1 MASNQYA
8 NSAPN
13 QTAHSVLPSE
23 TRLLRPP
30 VTDADFDQYLVAA
43 RDTIDTLRNFTWS
56 KIIAL
61 DQAKKHRLEC
71 TDAYKRLYFQHGE
84 TVAELNGMVSKNES
98 MDLQLDEANKALSFY
113 KSMISEYEQRQL
125 VGQEPG
131 RAGLLETRIKDLE
144 GEMAAMIEKQGS
156 ALSNAADRIKLTER
170 RIDELNNE
178 KEQMAQAYEISL
190 NNADNCT
197 ATALQNIA
205 ELEKENQDLALALAI
220 SAELVNGADEGANEL
235 EQGCLQTDVSSDSTE
250 TMLSST
256 SEKRARPKDEIQTS
270 SGEQDP
276 PKRGRRRSGLGF
288 ISTLDRLA
296 PHVGEQVK
304 LCSPE
309 PEPEFAYQNTHSDVD
324 SDDMTIYEDAYDV
337 IDDDSDDEIED
348 EDIYN
353 SLDLDEEIL
362 SFVSNNP
369 QSTDYLKYKGLATVL
384 QLPVIRKPLPKVRN
398 GAFKPRTEL

>member
-43 RDTIDTLRNFTWS
+43 RDTIDTLRNFTWN

-113 KSMISEYEQRQL
+113 KSMIREYEQRQL
-125 VGQEPG
+125 TGQEPT
-131 RAGLLETRIKDLE
+131 RAGFLETRIKDLE

-170 RIDELNNE
+170 RIDELNKE

-205 ELEKENQDLALALAI
+205 ELEKENQDMALALAI
-220 SAELVNGADEGANEL
+220 SAELANGADQGANEL
-235 EQGCLQTDVSSDSTE
+235 EQGCLQTDASSDSAE

-270 SGEQDP
+270 SGGQDP

-288 ISTLDRLA
+288 ISIFFKGRSCSWITSKLTGPFLYKPESYA
-296 PHVGEQVK
+296 EQIPIK
-304 LCSPE
+304 
-309 PEPEFAYQNTHSDVD
+309 
-324 SDDMTIYEDAYDV
+324 
-337 IDDDSDDEIED
+337 
-348 EDIYN
+348 
-353 SLDLDEEIL
+353 
-362 SFVSNNP
+362 
-369 QSTDYLKYKGLATVL
+369 
-384 QLPVIRKPLPKVRN
+384 
-398 GAFKPRTEL
+398 